1 MLHAGSIYL
10 VVSAPVVI
18 AVAAVALSTIRRAR
32 KTHSSLAA
40 AFLKPMR
47 VMRSAFRD
55 DGEARFRTLAEAL
68 PQIVWTAI
76 PGKGVDYCNRRW
88 FELTGF
94 TEPQTLG
101 WGWANALT
109 PMTVPWPSR
118 IGRNA
123 AARANRSR

>member
-1 MLHAGSIYL
+1 
-10 VVSAPVVI
+10 VVI

-55 DGEARFRTLAEAL
+55 DGEARFRTLAEVL

-101 WGWANALT
+101 WGWANALHADDRPVALENWEKCRRT
-109 PMTVPWPSR
+109 GESFEMNTVC
-118 IGRNA
+118 
-123 AARANRSR
+123 